1 MQDNEKKPALRFK
14 GFTDP
19 WEQRKLG
26 EIAVFSKGVGYSKND
41 LCEEGTPIILYG
53 RLYTKYETC
62 IFDVDTFVKE
72 KAGGVYS
79 KGGEVIV
86 PASGETAE
94 DISIASVVVKPGIL
108 LGGDLNIVS
117 PTAEYDSAFLAL
129 TISSGAT
136 HKYLSSLAQ
145 GKSVVHLH
153 NADIQSVS
161 AKFPTKREQEKI
173 HLLFGKIDTL
183 ITLHQRK
190 HEKLVNIKK
199 SMLDKMFPQN
209 GVSVPEIR
217 FKGFTDPWEQ
227 RKLEEYLEVS
237 GQKNFE
243 GIYTKEDVL
252 SVSGDFGIV
261 NQIEFQGRSFAGASV
276 ANYGVVETGDIVY
289 TKSPLKSNPYG
300 IIKANKG
307 KNGIVSTLY
316 AVYKPKQS
324 ANPEF
329 VQIYFEQDARMNNY
343 MHPLVNKG
351 AKNDMKVSAENALKG
366 QIVFPDIKEQ
376 RTISEFFHNL
386 DTLITLHQRKY
397 EKLVNIK
404 KSMLDKMFPKN
415 GASVPEIRFK
425 GFTDPWEQRKLAEL
439 TKTITTGKSVN
450 SDEGEVSDGD
460 IGVLKTSCVSYDRFN
475 PSESKPVVKSEQQ
488 LVKCAVEKDSVIVS
502 RMNTPERVGACGYVS
517 TDFPNLFLPDRLWK
531 LKFQD
536 TVDTYF
542 VYMMLVSSAYKEKIT
557 SMASGTS
564 GSMYNIPKETF
575 LNLQL
580 VIPAKID
587 EQKQLGRILKKIDS
601 LITLHQRKLE
611 KLQNIKKSCLEKM
624 FV

>member
-26 EIAVFSKGVGYSKND
+26 DISEIKTGPFGSTLHADDYVSDGI
-41 LCEEGTPIILYG
+41 PIITTEHFKTGSLPIDKCG
-53 RLYTKYETC
+53 LPQVSENDFSRLSAY
-62 IFDVDTFVKE
+62 
-72 KAGGVYS
+72 
-79 KGGEVIV
+79 
-86 PASGETAE
+86 
-94 DISIASVVVKPGIL
+94 IL
-108 LGGDLNIVS
+108 
-117 PTAEYDSAFLAL
+117 
-129 TISSGAT
+129 
-136 HKYLSSLAQ
+136 
-145 GKSVVHLH
+145 
-153 NADIQSVS
+153 NA
-161 AKFPTKREQEKI
+161 
-173 HLLFGKIDTL
+173 
-183 ITLHQRK
+183 
-190 HEKLVNIKK
+190 
-199 SMLDKMFPQN
+199 
-209 GVSVPEIR
+209 
-217 FKGFTDPWEQ
+217 
-227 RKLEEYLEVS
+227 
-237 GQKNFE
+237 
-243 GIYTKEDVL
+243 
-252 SVSGDFGIV
+252 
-261 NQIEFQGRSFAGASV
+261 
-276 ANYGVVETGDIVY
+276 GDIVFSRVGSVDINALI
-289 TKSPLKSNPYG
+289 TPFQSTWLFSGRVLRVRPQNKNSSQFLHTLLETEDVKNDIRTRAVGQTMPSINTEILKTTPLRLPE
-300 IIKANKG
+300 
-307 KNGIVSTLY
+307 STLEQEQLG
-316 AVYKPKQS
+316 K
-324 ANPEF
+324 
-329 VQIYFEQDARMNNY
+329 YF
-343 MHPLVNKG
+343 L
-351 AKNDMKVSAENALKG
+351 
-366 QIVFPDIKEQ
+366 
-376 RTISEFFHNL
+376 NL

-404 KSMLDKMFPKN
+404 KSMLDKMFPQN

-475 PSESKPVVKSEQQ
+475 SSESKPVVKSEQQ

-587 EQKQLGRILKKIDS
+587 EQKQLGKILKKIDT

>member
-1 MQDNEKKPALRFK
+1 MQDNEKKPAL
-14 GFTDP
+14 
-19 WEQRKLG
+19 
-26 EIAVFSKGVGYSKND
+26 
-41 LCEEGTPIILYG
+41 
-53 RLYTKYETC
+53 
-62 IFDVDTFVKE
+62 
-72 KAGGVYS
+72 
-79 KGGEVIV
+79 
-86 PASGETAE
+86 
-94 DISIASVVVKPGIL
+94 
-108 LGGDLNIVS
+108 
-117 PTAEYDSAFLAL
+117 
-129 TISSGAT
+129 
-136 HKYLSSLAQ
+136 
-145 GKSVVHLH
+145 
-153 NADIQSVS
+153 
-161 AKFPTKREQEKI
+161 
-173 HLLFGKIDTL
+173 
-183 ITLHQRK
+183 
-190 HEKLVNIKK
+190 
-199 SMLDKMFPQN
+199 
-209 GVSVPEIR
+209 R

-329 VQIYFEQDARMNNY
+329 VQKYFEQDARMNNY

-376 RTISEFFHNL
+376 RTISEFFRNL

-404 KSMLDKMFPKN
+404 KSMLNKMFPQN

-425 GFTDPWEQRKLAEL
+425 DFTDLWEQRKL
-439 TKTITTGKSVN
+439 
-450 SDEGEVSDGD
+450 GE
-460 IGVLKTSCVSYDRFN
+460 I
-475 PSESKPVVKSEQQ
+475 
-488 LVKCAVEKDSVIVS
+488 AVEKLSNGVMNHPASNATGVRHINVINMYTPDKIHLEDLTFSSYDGDVIQKCNVEIGDIFLTRS
-502 RMNTPERVGACGYVS
+502 SLKPEGIAEANVLLDDGRFIYDDHLIRLKINKNEYVPLFVKINLGVPFIKVQFISKSKTTAFTTIGQDDISECVGLFPEKEEQQKIAIFFHNLNT
-517 TDFPNLFLPDRLWK
+517 
-531 LKFQD
+531 
-536 TVDTYF
+536 
-542 VYMMLVSSAYKEKIT
+542 
-557 SMASGTS
+557 
-564 GSMYNIPKETF
+564 
-575 LNLQL
+575 
-580 VIPAKID
+580 
-587 EQKQLGRILKKIDS
+587 

>member
-86 PASGETAE
+86 PASGEMAE

-173 HLLFGKIDTL
+173 HLLFRKI
-183 ITLHQRK
+183 
-190 HEKLVNIKK
+190 
-199 SMLDKMFPQN
+199 
-209 GVSVPEIR
+209 
-217 FKGFTDPWEQ
+217 
-227 RKLEEYLEVS
+227 
-237 GQKNFE
+237 
-243 GIYTKEDVL
+243 
-252 SVSGDFGIV
+252 
-261 NQIEFQGRSFAGASV
+261 
-276 ANYGVVETGDIVY
+276 
-289 TKSPLKSNPYG
+289 
-300 IIKANKG
+300 
-307 KNGIVSTLY
+307 
-316 AVYKPKQS
+316 
-324 ANPEF
+324 
-329 VQIYFEQDARMNNY
+329 
-343 MHPLVNKG
+343 
-351 AKNDMKVSAENALKG
+351 
-366 QIVFPDIKEQ
+366 
-376 RTISEFFHNL
+376 

-425 GFTDPWEQRKLAEL
+425 GFTDLWEQRKFEEIAVRSSVMSDKKGLPRVEYEDIISGAGRLNKDIKLKESEKVGIVFHKGDVLYGKLRPYLQNWLLASFNGLAVGDFWVLQPQNTDSSFLYRLVQSQQFDEVANQSTG
-439 TKTITTGKSVN
+439 TKMPRA
-450 SDEGEVSDGD
+450 D
-460 IGVLKTSCVSYDRFN
+460 
-475 PSESKPVVKSEQQ
+475 
-488 LVKCAVEKDSVIVS
+488 
-502 RMNTPERVGACGYVS
+502 
-517 TDFPNLFLPDRLWK
+517 WK
-531 LKFQD
+531 LVSKTKF
-536 TVDTYF
+536 
-542 VYMMLVSSAYKEKIT
+542 A
-557 SMASGTS
+557 
-564 GSMYNIPKETF
+564 IPHS
-575 LNLQL
+575 
-580 VIPAKID
+580 VD
-587 EQKQLGRILKKIDS
+587 EQAAIGAYFEHLDT
-601 LITLHQRKLE
+601 LITLHQRKLK

>member
-19 WEQRKLG
+19 WEQRKLDEAFG
-26 EIAVFSKGVGYSKND
+26 FTVPNNTLSRAELNQESGSVRNVHYGDVLIKYGSVLDAQNDELPFITGRSKDDFKGALLQNGDIIIAD
-41 LCEEGTPIILYG
+41 
-53 RLYTKYETC
+53 
-62 IFDVDTFVKE
+62 
-72 KAGGVYS
+72 
-79 KGGEVIV
+79 
-86 PASGETAE
+86 TAE
-94 DISIASVVVKPGIL
+94 DETTGKVCEIVNIQDKDVVAGLHTMVCRPK
-108 LGGDLNIVS
+108 NK
-117 PTAEYDSAFLAL
+117 TAEGYFGYYMN
-129 TISSGAT
+129 SSSYHHQLLPLMQGIKVLSLSKT
-136 HKYLSSLAQ
+136 NVQKTTVKYPKDKAEQ
-145 GKSVVHLH
+145 QKI
-153 NADIQSVS
+153 ADCL
-161 AKFPTKREQEKI
+161 RR
-173 HLLFGKIDTL
+173 IDTL

-190 HEKLVNIKK
+190 YERLVNIKK
-199 SMLDKMFPQN
+199 SMLDKMFPKN
-209 GVSVPEIR
+209 GASMPEIR
-217 FKGFTDPWEQ
+217 FKSFTDLWEQ

-386 DTLITLHQRKY
+386 DTLITLHQR
-397 EKLVNIK
+397 EHIK
-404 KSMLDKMFPKN
+404 PIL
-415 GASVPEIRFK
+415 
-425 GFTDPWEQRKLAEL
+425 
-439 TKTITTGKSVN
+439 
-450 SDEGEVSDGD
+450 EV
-460 IGVLKTSCVSYDRFN
+460 KR
-475 PSESKPVVKSEQQ
+475 VKRNE
-488 LVKCAVEKDSVIVS
+488 
-502 RMNTPERVGACGYVS
+502 
-517 TDFPNLFLPDRLWK
+517 
-531 LKFQD
+531 
-536 TVDTYF
+536 
-542 VYMMLVSSAYKEKIT
+542 
-557 SMASGTS
+557 
-564 GSMYNIPKETF
+564 
-575 LNLQL
+575 
-580 VIPAKID
+580 
-587 EQKQLGRILKKIDS
+587 
-601 LITLHQRKLE
+601 
-611 KLQNIKKSCLEKM
+611 
-624 FV
+624 

>member
-1 MQDNEKKPALRFK
+1 MQDNEKKPAL
-14 GFTDP
+14 
-19 WEQRKLG
+19 
-26 EIAVFSKGVGYSKND
+26 
-41 LCEEGTPIILYG
+41 
-53 RLYTKYETC
+53 
-62 IFDVDTFVKE
+62 
-72 KAGGVYS
+72 
-79 KGGEVIV
+79 
-86 PASGETAE
+86 
-94 DISIASVVVKPGIL
+94 
-108 LGGDLNIVS
+108 
-117 PTAEYDSAFLAL
+117 
-129 TISSGAT
+129 
-136 HKYLSSLAQ
+136 
-145 GKSVVHLH
+145 
-153 NADIQSVS
+153 
-161 AKFPTKREQEKI
+161 
-173 HLLFGKIDTL
+173 
-183 ITLHQRK
+183 
-190 HEKLVNIKK
+190 
-199 SMLDKMFPQN
+199 
-209 GVSVPEIR
+209 R

-376 RTISEFFHNL
+376 RTISEFFRNL

-404 KSMLDKMFPKN
+404 KSMLDKMFPQN
-415 GASVPEIRFK
+415 GVSVPEIRFK
-425 GFTDPWEQRKLAEL
+425 GFTDPWEQRKLGDAFERVVRKNTNNESRLPL
-439 TKTITTGKSVN
+439 TISAQDGLVDQITYFNNRVASRDVSNYYLVYNGEFAYNKST
-450 SDEGEVSDGD
+450 SDGYPFGAVKRLD
-460 IGVLKTSCVSYDRFN
+460 WYEKGVLSTLYIVFALKH
-475 PSESKPVVKSEQQ
+475 P
-488 LVKCAVEKDSVIVS
+488 EKDDSDFMTVFYDTDRWHRGVAERAAEGARNHGLLNIS
-502 RMNTPERVGACGYVS
+502 ADDFFDIDTTMPEDKVE
-517 TDFPNLFLPDRLWK
+517 
-531 LKFQD
+531 Q
-536 TVDTYF
+536 
-542 VYMMLVSSAYKEKIT
+542 EKI
-557 SMASGTS
+557 
-564 GSMYNIPKETF
+564 
-575 LNLQL
+575 
-580 VIPAKID
+580 
-587 EQKQLGRILKKIDS
+587 GRLLKKLDT

>member
-1 MQDNEKKPALRFK
+1 MQDNEKNPALRFK

-190 HEKLVNIKK
+190 
-199 SMLDKMFPQN
+199 
-209 GVSVPEIR
+209 
-217 FKGFTDPWEQ
+217 
-227 RKLEEYLEVS
+227 
-237 GQKNFE
+237 
-243 GIYTKEDVL
+243 
-252 SVSGDFGIV
+252 
-261 NQIEFQGRSFAGASV
+261 
-276 ANYGVVETGDIVY
+276 
-289 TKSPLKSNPYG
+289 
-300 IIKANKG
+300 
-307 KNGIVSTLY
+307 
-316 AVYKPKQS
+316 
-324 ANPEF
+324 
-329 VQIYFEQDARMNNY
+329 
-343 MHPLVNKG
+343 
-351 AKNDMKVSAENALKG
+351 
-366 QIVFPDIKEQ
+366 
-376 RTISEFFHNL
+376 
-386 DTLITLHQRKY
+386 Y

-404 KSMLDKMFPKN
+404 KSMLNKMFPPN

-425 GFTDPWEQRKLAEL
+425 GFTDPWEQRKLKEL
-439 TKTITTGKSVN
+439 YFQLTERNTDLLPYQKTLSVATMSFKTDGNGAADTSLANYKRLRTGDIAFEGHTSKEFRYGRFVLNDVGDGIMSPRFSALRPLHEMPINFWKYYIHYEPIMRKVLVN
-450 SDEGEVSDGD
+450 STKAGTMMNELVINDFLQGSILV
-460 IGVLKTSCVSYDRFN
+460 
-475 PSESKPVVKSEQQ
+475 PSMTEQQ
-488 LVKCAVEKDSVIVS
+488 AIG
-502 RMNTPERVGACGYVS
+502 R
-517 TDFPNLFLPDRLWK
+517 FF
-531 LKFQD
+531 
-536 TVDTYF
+536 
-542 VYMMLVSSAYKEKIT
+542 
-557 SMASGTS
+557 
-564 GSMYNIPKETF
+564 
-575 LNLQL
+575 
-580 VIPAKID
+580 
-587 EQKQLGRILKKIDS
+587 KQLDT

>member
-19 WEQRKLG
+19 WEQRKLD
-26 EIAVFSKGVGYSKND
+26 EIANFSKGVGYSKND

-53 RLYTKYETC
+53 RLYTKYETS

-72 KAGGVYS
+72 KAGSVYS

-117 PTAEYDSAFLAL
+117 PTTEYDSAFLAL

-190 HEKLVNIKK
+190 YEKLVNIKK
-199 SMLDKMFPQN
+199 SMLNKMFPPN
-209 GVSVPEIR
+209 GASVPEIR

-237 GQKNFE
+237 SQKNFE

-324 ANPEF
+324 VNPEF

-376 RTISEFFHNL
+376 RTISEFFRNL
-386 DTLITLHQRKY
+386 
-397 EKLVNIK
+397 
-404 KSMLDKMFPKN
+404 
-415 GASVPEIRFK
+415 
-425 GFTDPWEQRKLAEL
+425 
-439 TKTITTGKSVN
+439 
-450 SDEGEVSDGD
+450 
-460 IGVLKTSCVSYDRFN
+460 
-475 PSESKPVVKSEQQ
+475 
-488 LVKCAVEKDSVIVS
+488 
-502 RMNTPERVGACGYVS
+502 
-517 TDFPNLFLPDRLWK
+517 
-531 LKFQD
+531 
-536 TVDTYF
+536 
-542 VYMMLVSSAYKEKIT
+542 
-557 SMASGTS
+557 
-564 GSMYNIPKETF
+564 ET
-575 LNLQL
+575 
-580 VIPAKID
+580 
-587 EQKQLGRILKKIDS
+587 

>member
-19 WEQRKLG
+19 WEQRKLD
-26 EIAVFSKGVGYSKND
+26 EIANFSKGVGYSKND

-53 RLYTKYETC
+53 RLYTKYETS

-72 KAGGVYS
+72 KAGSVYS

-117 PTAEYDSAFLAL
+117 PTTEYDSAFLAL
-129 TISSGAT
+129 TISSGAA
-136 HKYLSSLAQ
+136 HEYLSSLAQ

-190 HEKLVNIKK
+190 YEKLVNIKK
-199 SMLDKMFPQN
+199 SMLDKMFPKN
-209 GVSVPEIR
+209 GASVPEIR
-217 FKGFTDPWEQ
+217 FKGFTDLWEQ

-324 ANPEF
+324 VKPEF

-376 RTISEFFHNL
+376 RTISEFFRNL
-386 DTLITLHQRKY
+386 DT
-397 EKLVNIK
+397 
-404 KSMLDKMFPKN
+404 
-415 GASVPEIRFK
+415 
-425 GFTDPWEQRKLAEL
+425 
-439 TKTITTGKSVN
+439 
-450 SDEGEVSDGD
+450 
-460 IGVLKTSCVSYDRFN
+460 
-475 PSESKPVVKSEQQ
+475 
-488 LVKCAVEKDSVIVS
+488 
-502 RMNTPERVGACGYVS
+502 
-517 TDFPNLFLPDRLWK
+517 
-531 LKFQD
+531 
-536 TVDTYF
+536 
-542 VYMMLVSSAYKEKIT
+542 
-557 SMASGTS
+557 
-564 GSMYNIPKETF
+564 
-575 LNLQL
+575 
-580 VIPAKID
+580 
-587 EQKQLGRILKKIDS
+587 

>member
-1 MQDNEKKPALRFK
+1 MIMQDNEKKPALRFKGFTDPWEQRKVGDHLIPSKLPGHTGVDARKLTVKLWGKGVVEKTDSYGGSEHTQYYVRHAGQFMYGKLDFLHAAFGIVPAELDNYESTLDSPAFDLSEINGKFLVSRVCKEDFYLKYGTIANGSRKAKRIHEDTFMDMPILVPELEEQERVAALLEALDTLITLHQRKYEKLVNIKKSMLDKMFPKNGASVPEIRFK

-72 KAGGVYS
+72 KAGSVYS

-190 HEKLVNIKK
+190 
-199 SMLDKMFPQN
+199 
-209 GVSVPEIR
+209 
-217 FKGFTDPWEQ
+217 
-227 RKLEEYLEVS
+227 
-237 GQKNFE
+237 
-243 GIYTKEDVL
+243 
-252 SVSGDFGIV
+252 
-261 NQIEFQGRSFAGASV
+261 
-276 ANYGVVETGDIVY
+276 
-289 TKSPLKSNPYG
+289 
-300 IIKANKG
+300 
-307 KNGIVSTLY
+307 
-316 AVYKPKQS
+316 
-324 ANPEF
+324 
-329 VQIYFEQDARMNNY
+329 
-343 MHPLVNKG
+343 
-351 AKNDMKVSAENALKG
+351 
-366 QIVFPDIKEQ
+366 
-376 RTISEFFHNL
+376 
-386 DTLITLHQRKY
+386 
-397 EKLVNIK
+397 
-404 KSMLDKMFPKN
+404 
-415 GASVPEIRFK
+415 
-425 GFTDPWEQRKLAEL
+425 
-439 TKTITTGKSVN
+439 
-450 SDEGEVSDGD
+450 
-460 IGVLKTSCVSYDRFN
+460 
-475 PSESKPVVKSEQQ
+475 
-488 LVKCAVEKDSVIVS
+488 
-502 RMNTPERVGACGYVS
+502 
-517 TDFPNLFLPDRLWK
+517 
-531 LKFQD
+531 
-536 TVDTYF
+536 
-542 VYMMLVSSAYKEKIT
+542 
-557 SMASGTS
+557 
-564 GSMYNIPKETF
+564 
-575 LNLQL
+575 
-580 VIPAKID
+580 
-587 EQKQLGRILKKIDS
+587 
-601 LITLHQRKLE
+601 LE
-611 KLQNIKKSCLEKM
+611 KLQNIKKSCLEKI